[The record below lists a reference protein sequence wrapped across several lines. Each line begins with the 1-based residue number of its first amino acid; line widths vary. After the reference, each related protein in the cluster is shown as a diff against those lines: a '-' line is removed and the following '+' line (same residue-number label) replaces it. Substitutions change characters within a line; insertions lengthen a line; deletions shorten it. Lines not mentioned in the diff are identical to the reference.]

1 MYTWEGIILI
11 SIAQVI
17 FFFLLWTINYYFLS
31 EKPIFSVF
39 YSSHPYIFFNQDRIT
54 MTFIGFHIDRK
65 GNLLDPERHIIIQ
78 PNFMTRH
85 LRTGLFVQK
94 VDMETNY
101 ESWSK

>member
-1 MYTWEGIILI
+1 
-11 SIAQVI
+11 
-17 FFFLLWTINYYFLS
+17 
-31 EKPIFSVF
+31 
-39 YSSHPYIFFNQDRIT
+39 
-54 MTFIGFHIDRK
+54 MTFVGFHIDQN
-65 GNLLDPERHIIIQ
+65 GNLIDPDRHVIIQ